1 MKAAIQ
7 KSPGRNLFRA
17 LALSLSAALVA
28 TGAFAQESGKT
39 IRIINQFAPGGGA
52 DAIVRPLLE
61 RFGAEMGRNA
71 VIEHKPG
78 ASGAIAAAELE
89 KANPDGS
96 TLIIDTQTLSTN
108 SVLRKVN
115 YKHSEWEPV
124 TLLGQIPLTL
134 LTRKDLPAKDLAD
147 LVTQARNNP
156 GKITY
161 AILGPGSAAHLAAL
175 QFEQAMGVK
184 LLAVSYRGTS
194 EIHTD
199 LIGARIDVFF
209 DGVTQALPRHKSG
222 QLKVLGVGTPE
233 RLAQAP
239 ELPTFKEQ
247 GFDLTVGAWFGI
259 AAPKGTPAD
268 IINRLADSFAK
279 ALNTPE
285 YQRNM
290 AERGVIVSTMGPKQ
304 FATFRR
310 DDQARWAE
318 LIRKTGLVVE

>member
-1 MKAAIQ
+1 MKLI
-7 KSPGRNLFRA
+7 SLF
-17 LALSLSAALVA
+17 ALSLSAALA
-28 TGAFAQESGKT
+28 STSLQAQDAGRT

-61 RFGAEMGRNA
+61 RFSAEMGRNA

-89 KANPDGS
+89 KSNPDGS
-96 TLIIDTQTLSTN
+96 TVIIDTQTLSTN

-115 YKHSEWEPV
+115 YKHAEWEPV
-124 TLLGQIPLTL
+124 ALLGQIPLAL
-134 LTRKDLPAKDLAD
+134 LTRKDLPARGLTE
-147 LVTQARNNP
+147 VVQYARSNP
-156 GKITY
+156 GKVTY

-175 QFEQAMGVK
+175 RFEQAMGVK

-199 LIGARIDVFF
+199 LIGSRIDVFF
-209 DGVTQALPRHKSG
+209 DGVTQALPRHTSG
-222 QLKVLGVGTPE
+222 QLKVLGIGTPE

-239 ELPTFKEQ
+239 DVPTFKEQ

-259 AAPKGTPAD
+259 AAPKGTPPEVVA
-268 IINRLADSFAK
+268 RLAESFAK
-279 ALNTPE
+279 ALSAPE

-304 FATFRR
+304 FSAFRR
-310 DDQARWAE
+310 DDQARWAS
-318 LIRKTGLVVE
+318 LIRETGLVLE